1 MLNGKSKSKFNHRII
16 AVAIVLMLIFLLPAC
31 AGNKDNGQTVNNV
44 NSQQKEKE
52 EPQRQPH
59 PNAVNDPGLT
69 ITPSPTYSPIS
80 EDNIC
85 ENKTALYD
93 AVGEWEITVLS
104 LQKYEGELPES
115 ELPFEYF
122 GDSAK
127 DGEAGYVFLLLT
139 VEFYVIKKEAAYSET
154 AHYISDITLVEANNM
169 DQYVDLSYIQ
179 AIDSTVGRSEN
190 NNKDFYKILM
200 SEGDR
205 GKAYLGFYLPEALA
219 QSSELYLSVG
229 PITIP
234 ESVQYIPLSDLL
246 DVA

>member
-1 MLNGKSKSKFNHRII
+1 MFNGKSKSKLNYRII
-16 AVAIVLMLIFLLPAC
+16 AVAIVLMLIFVLPAC
-31 AGNKDNGQTVNNV
+31 AGNNDNGQSVNNV
-44 NSQQKEKE
+44 NSQQKKKE

-59 PNAVNDPGLT
+59 PNALNDPGLT

-93 AVGEWEITVLS
+93 ALGEWEITVLS
-104 LQKYEGELPES
+104 LQKYDGELPES
-115 ELPFEYF
+115 EFPFECF

-127 DGEAGYVFLLLT
+127 DGETGYVFLLLT
-139 VEFYVIKKEAAYSET
+139 VEFYVIKREAAYSET
-154 AHYISDITLVEANNM
+154 EHYISDITLVEANNM

-190 NNKDFYKILM
+190 KKDFYKILM

-205 GKAYLGFYLPEALA
+205 GKACLGFYLPEALA

-229 PITIP
+229 PVTIP